1 MNEEFTKPV
10 TDLFK
15 EIEDVTGKP
24 VKVEKTKE
32 LLSYAGV
39 NVAGSLDSSHLFR
52 YRDEKNQYLQFLA
65 AHECLHVLRVCDAAP
80 EERVEL
86 DASEDELDNAYRDLF
101 GVKNRFLVEN
111 PTGAQ
116 HIFRFLLGDLQSS
129 VLDLWVDEEVKRR
142 FKGTEIEA
150 QQREYFSEMRA
161 KLQGGIS
168 PRNQAG
174 LPPLAF
180 HNINATKYAF
190 YRLIAC
196 QFVDA
201 DDIIE
206 NEYSKHPE
214 IVRHGDQLIDLTRRN
229 KLVTFADDRRL
240 VDKWAISLGM
250 LNWYHWKLL

>member
-15 EIEDVTGKP
+15 EIEEATGKP
-24 VKVEKTKE
+24 VKVEKTTE

-65 AHECLHVLRVCDAAP
+65 AHECLHVLRIWEAGP
-80 EERVEL
+80 WERVEL
-86 DASEDELDNAYRDLF
+86 DASGKELDNAFRDLF
-101 GVKNRFLVEN
+101 GVSNRFLVED
-111 PTGAQ
+111 PAGAQ
-116 HIFRFLLGDLQSS
+116 HIFRVLLDNLRSS

-150 QQREYFSEMRA
+150 QQREYFSKMRA
-161 KLQGGIS
+161 KLQGGMS
-168 PRNQAG
+168 PKNQAE

-180 HNINATKYAF
+180 HNINATNYAF

-201 DDIIE
+201 EDIID
-206 NEYSKHPE
+206 SDFSSHPE
-214 IVRHGDQLIDLTRRN
+214 IVKHGDQLVALTRRN
-229 KLVTFADDRRL
+229 KLVTFGDDRRL

-250 LNWYHWKLL
+250 LNWYHWKPL